1 MRTASI
7 EHASS
12 VLKSWR
18 YDDEGKV
25 KMTVQ
30 YNPRREYS
38 TLLIQSVSAHDW
50 LNVFFSCFECLLHP
64 HKTFTRVVC
73 KLKIIVHVC
82 GKT

>member
-38 TLLIQSVSAHDW
+38 TLLIRSISAHDG
-50 LNVFFSCFECLLHP
+50 LNVFFLL
-64 HKTFTRVVC
+64 
-73 KLKIIVHVC
+73 
-82 GKT
+82 

>member
-38 TLLIQSVSAHDW
+38 TPLIRSIAALDG
-50 LNVFFSCFECLLHP
+50 LNVFFCYECLLHL
-64 HKTFTRVVC
+64 HRAFTRVDC
-73 KLKIIVHVC
+73 KLKIKAY
-82 GKT
+82 GKA

>member
-38 TLLIQSVSAHDW
+38 TLLIQSISVSALDR
-50 LNVFFSCFECLLHP
+50 LNVFFCYECLLQL
-64 HKTFTRVVC
+64 HKAFTRVVC
-73 KLKIIVHVC
+73 NLKIKAY
-82 GKT
+82 GKA

>member
-38 TLLIQSVSAHDW
+38 TLLIRSVSISASKW
-50 LNVFFSCFECLLHP
+50 QSIAFFTNTILLNFSMMPIDFSTMQIANSP
-64 HKTFTRVVC
+64 
-73 KLKIIVHVC
+73 
-82 GKT
+82 